1 MKDDQIT
8 LRLPAD
14 LARLLRGRA
23 KATGVPASQL
33 AREALQAFLTE
44 STQAPGMAWERVA
57 PLVGSIALDRTA
69 LKRDPIAA
77 QIRAHNWRK

>member
-14 LARLLRGRA
+14 LARLLRDRA
-23 KATGVPASQL
+23 HTAGAPASQL
-33 AREALQAFLTE
+33 VREALQRYLMDQN
-44 STQAPGMAWERVA
+44 QAPGSAWERVA
-57 PLVGSIALDRTA
+57 PLVGSIALDPTA

-77 QIRAHNWRK
+77 RIRAHNWRK

>member
-14 LARLLRGRA
+14 LARLLRTRA
-23 KATGVPASQL
+23 KAFGAPASQL
-33 AREALQAFLTE
+33 VREALQAYLAEQSDSAGT
-44 STQAPGMAWERVA
+44 AWDRVA
-57 PLVGSIALDRTA
+57 PMVGSVTLDRTA
-69 LKRDPIAA
+69 IKRDPIAA